1 MVRIFQMLPGQDL
14 KTMMLVCRA
23 WKVMGEDPTLWTWLK
38 VTVNSREDFLKLKMK
53 RFQLIQGIFVGWK
66 FNSKLGSQWK
76 EQDWAELF
84 KVMLPLKKLKGIDG
98 DEFIN
103 LSFVNPEMLVTV
115 FQRFEELVLGNKL
128 SLEQSEHLFS
138 AIADNKS
145 NLKNIYLGKESTVGL
160 EPQLFASAVSQV
172 PEVFLYGM
180 RITQEQMVAVFEAI
194 IREEDK
200 SLWKLSMFS
209 CTIEDIEPGLVG
221 EALNR
226 LEEISTGDTHVTGDQ
241 IKAILVRAVGDQSKL
256 KRISLDLYSDDGF
269 DHCDPGLLKMAE
281 DKFGRF
287 YHWEED
293 IDGNSSYEDISEEGD
308 DDNSDEDNIVE

>member
-103 LSFVNPEMLVTV
+103 SMAYNLNQLFY
-115 FQRFEELVLGNKL
+115 
-128 SLEQSEHLFS
+128 HLFFS
-138 AIADNKS
+138 GTKLPQAVERQ
-145 NLKNIYLGKESTVGL
+145 NL
-160 EPQLFASAVSQV
+160 
-172 PEVFLYGM
+172 
-180 RITQEQMVAVFEAI
+180 
-194 IREEDK
+194 
-200 SLWKLSMFS
+200 
-209 CTIEDIEPGLVG
+209 
-221 EALNR
+221 
-226 LEEISTGDTHVTGDQ
+226 
-241 IKAILVRAVGDQSKL
+241 
-256 KRISLDLYSDDGF
+256 
-269 DHCDPGLLKMAE
+269 
-281 DKFGRF
+281 
-287 YHWEED
+287 
-293 IDGNSSYEDISEEGD
+293 
-308 DDNSDEDNIVE
+308 